1 MANSALITGASG
13 YTGARLAKKLLHEGW
28 IVHVVVRPSSNL
40 ALLTDVIDQVRV
52 HCYQGTTDSMLRI
65 VGDAKP
71 DIAIHLA
78 SFASVTYRSQ
88 DIHAMLHSNVIFGTD
103 LLEAMVFHKVHSL
116 INTGTFSQ
124 HYDNRPYN
132 PNSLYAAS
140 KQAFEDIAL
149 YYLES
154 SPLRCITLTLFD
166 SYGPQDPRN
175 KIVNLLYRAYVTG
188 EPLATTPGEQLLD
201 MVYIDDVVQA
211 YALAASRL
219 LQGTAEPHEKYAVSS
234 RNPLTLRQLVALFEE
249 EAGAKLKVEWGAKP
263 YRAREIM
270 VPWTEGSLLPDWH
283 PQVDIRTGI
292 KLYLADKG
300 CAP

>member
-1 MANSALITGASG
+1 MAHTALITGASG
-13 YTGARLAKKLLHEGW
+13 YTGSRLARKLLQDGW
-28 IVHVVVRPSSNL
+28 IVHVIVRPSSNL

-52 HCYQGTTDSMLRI
+52 HCYESTTESMLRI
-65 VGDAKP
+65 VGEAKP
-71 DIAIHLA
+71 DIAFHLA
-78 SFASVTYRSQ
+78 SFATVTYRSQ

-103 LLEAMVFHKVHSL
+103 LMEAMVRHQVHKL

-124 HYDNRPYN
+124 HYDHQPYN

-140 KQAFEDIAL
+140 KQAFEDIAR
-149 YYLES
+149 YYLEA

-175 KIVNLLYRAYVTG
+175 KIVNLLYNAYLTG
-188 EPLATTPGEQLLD
+188 EPLATTPGEQWLD

-211 YALAASRL
+211 YELAASRL
-219 LQGTAEPHEKYAVSS
+219 LRGTSEPHEKYAVSS
-234 RNPLTLRQLVALFEE
+234 RNPLTLRRLVALFEE
-249 EAGAKLKVEWGAKP
+249 EVGAKLPVLWGAKP
-263 YRAREIM
+263 YREREIM

-292 KLYLADKG
+292 KLFLADKG
-300 CAP
+300 CEL